1 MENFKFLKIFFIL
14 CLTMVL
20 GNVNAKEQHDEEKHQ
35 DKRKHAYKQI
45 LITQVNVDFS
55 GGVIYIYGK
64 NLQRRG
70 GPSLVFL
77 AGDEL
82 VTSSVSKGQITA
94 YLNPG
99 TLAGDYLL
107 TVRTGKHGKYQD
119 NYALTIGGGGSLG
132 SAGTKGDTGKMGP
145 QGVAGPGGPKGDTG
159 PAGPKGDTGAAG
171 SKGDTGPAGPKGDTG
186 AAGSKG
192 DTGLTGPKG
201 DPGAIGPQGATGA
214 TGPVGA
220 KGDTGARGPR
230 GATGPAGSTGPAG
243 PKGDTGATGPQGA
256 PGGSG
261 YELLQSTVSTPNG
274 VGQEKLT
281 PTCPD
286 GKVAISGGI
295 MDDRFPISISN
306 SRDFNVAAIHPSGS
320 KNWRARWHNGT
331 GATATIVLYTICIN
345 SSI

>member
-1 MENFKFLKIFFIL
+1 MKNFKFLKISLIL

-20 GNVNAKEQHDEEKHQ
+20 GNANAKGQHDEEKHQ
-35 DKRKHAYKQI
+35 DKHKHSYKEI

-64 NLQRRG
+64 NLQSRG

-82 VTSSVSKGQITA
+82 ATSSISKEQITA
-94 YLNPG
+94 YLKPG
-99 TLAGDYLL
+99 TITGDYLL
-107 TVRTGKHGKYQD
+107 TVRAGKHGKYQD
-119 NYALTIGGGGSLG
+119 NYALTIGGI
-132 SAGTKGDTGKMGP
+132 GTTQGPQGEPGQNGEMGP
-145 QGVAGPGGPKGDTG
+145 QGETGPVGPVG
-159 PAGPKGDTGAAG
+159 PAGPKGDTGAMGPQGAV
-171 SKGDTGPAGPKGDTG
+171 GPAGP
-186 AAGSKG
+186 KG

-201 DPGAIGPQGATGA
+201 DPGVMGPQGATGA

-220 KGDTGARGPR
+220 KGDTGA
-230 GATGPAGSTGPAG
+230 TGPQGSTGSAG
-243 PKGDTGATGPQGA
+243 AKGDTGATGPQGA

-286 GKVAISGGI
+286 GKVAVSGGI
-295 MDDRFPISISN
+295 MDDRFPITISN

-331 GATATIVLYTICIN
+331 GATATIVLYTICVN